1 MSKVLIV
8 SDSHGL
14 TEELNELKKR
24 HKDVEKF
31 IHCGDSELSKNDEAI
46 DQFVVVRGNCDYE
59 SLFHHDEI
67 IDFKGTKF
75 LVTHGHLYNVKST
88 LMNLKYKAEEVNANI
103 VCFGHS
109 HLLGIE
115 KIGDSLFINPGSLR
129 LPRGR
134 KERTYVVLNF
144 TEQEVDFHVYD
155 FDRGEIVQLRQ
166 SFHLHK

>member
-8 SDSHGL
+8 SDSHGF
-14 TEELNELKKR
+14 TDELNELKKR
-24 HKDVEKF
+24 HADVEKF
-31 IHCGDSELSKNDEAI
+31 IHCGDSELSRNDKAI
-46 DQFVVVRGNCDYE
+46 DQFVVVRGNCDFD
-59 SLFHHDEI
+59 SQFHHDEI
-67 IDFKGTKF
+67 IDFQGTRF

-88 LMNLKYKAEEVNANI
+88 LMNLKFKAEELSADI

-115 KIGDSLFINPGSLR
+115 KINNRLFINPGSLR

-144 TEQEVDFHVYD
+144 KEQEVYFHVYD
-155 FDRGEIVQLRQ
+155 FDGGELEQLRQ
-166 SFHLHK
+166 CFDLHK

>member
-46 DQFVVVRGNCDYE
+46 DQFIVVRGNCDYE
-59 SLFHHDEI
+59 SLFHNDEV
-67 IDFKGTKF
+67 IDFQGTKF

-115 KIGDSLFINPGSLR
+115 KIGNILFLNPGSLR

-134 KERTYVVLNF
+134 NERTYVVLNF
-144 TEQEVDFHVYD
+144 TEQIVDLHVYD
-155 FDRGEIVQLRQ
+155 FDQGEIVQLRQ
-166 SFHLHK
+166 SFQLHI

>member
-31 IHCGDSELSKNDEAI
+31 IHCGDSELSKNDESI
-46 DQFVVVRGNCDYE
+46 DQFIVVRGNCDYE
-59 SLFHHDEI
+59 SLFHNDEV
-67 IDFKGTKF
+67 IDFQGTKF

-115 KIGDSLFINPGSLR
+115 KIGNILFLNPGSLR

-134 KERTYVVLNF
+134 NERTYVVLNF
-144 TEQEVDFHVYD
+144 TEQIVDLHVYD
-155 FDRGEIVQLRQ
+155 FDQGEIVQLRQ
-166 SFHLHK
+166 SFQLHI